1 MRKYGRKT
9 RKSGRFI
16 VRNEDMG
23 EIELF
28 SRENLPQIRFLKNVE
43 YSKKI
48 IAKFVG
54 NLNTLLHYEK
64 NQLCYFDG

>member
-1 MRKYGRKT
+1 M
-9 RKSGRFI
+9 
-16 VRNEDMG
+16 RNEDMG

-28 SRENLPQIRFLKNVE
+28 SRENLPQIRFLKIVE

-54 NLNTLLHYEK
+54 NLNTILHYEK